1 MHLVHNT
8 FAVIATALYCEH
20 WKYIH
25 WWIFVSMNI
34 SHLLAA
40 IQCPE
45 PEERELTEM
54 TIEGVFYSQLVHY
67 DCIDGYAI
75 NTDTNITEQER
86 QTITCQADGTWDI
99 NPLPCPHSKFY
110 LCYEQS

>member
-1 MHLVHNT
+1 M
-8 FAVIATALYCEH
+8 IIY
-20 WKYIH
+20 
-25 WWIFVSMNI
+25 
-34 SHLLAA
+34 HLLAA

-99 NPLPCPHSKFY
+99 NPLPCPHSEFY